1 MERRYEMTA
10 SAAYGARQVM
20 QDLATGGRGV
30 PRIIDGHHCPAATQA
45 SHAALRRRSASG
57 YVDRHH
63 HA

>member
-1 MERRYEMTA
+1 
-10 SAAYGARQVM
+10 M
-20 QDLATGGRGV
+20 QDLATGDRGV
-30 PRIIDGHHCPAATQA
+30 PRIIDGHHCPAAIQS